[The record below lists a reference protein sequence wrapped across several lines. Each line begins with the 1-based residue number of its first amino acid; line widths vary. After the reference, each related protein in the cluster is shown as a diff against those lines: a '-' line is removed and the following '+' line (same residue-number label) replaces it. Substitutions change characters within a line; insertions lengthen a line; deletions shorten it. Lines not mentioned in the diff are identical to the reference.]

1 MTTAYIN
8 RIATSVPPHD
18 VHRSF
23 IAFAEGMLP
32 EGTTRSLFKRM
43 VRMSAIEHRYS
54 FLQPIASE
62 NGIWRDAEDL
72 YATGRFPGTARR
84 METFEKFAPQL
95 AACALKKLGLTAE
108 DRERVTHVIVTS
120 CTGLY
125 APGLDY
131 DIVENL
137 GLNPSVERTMIG
149 FMGCYAAINALKSAH
164 HIVRSMP
171 DAVVLILNLE
181 LCTLHLQETQ
191 ELEQMLSFLL
201 FADGCAACMVSA
213 KPSGLGIDS
222 FLALRIPE
230 TSHLITWK
238 IREMGFDMHLS
249 GQGSGGDFKGHARGA
264 GARSRRA
271 ENAVGDRCLGGAPW
285 RKNDPRRGSKKG
297 LGLRED
303 SLHASREVLAQFGNM
318 SSATVMFVLQS
329 IMRAA
334 RSGQQGC
341 AMSFGPGVTAE
352 TMLFHAA

>member
-8 RIATSVPPHD
+8 RITTSAPSHD
-18 VHRSF
+18 VHHAF
-23 IAFAEGMLP
+23 IEFAAGMLP
-32 EGTTRSLFKRM
+32 EGTQRSLFRRM

-54 FLQPIASE
+54 FLQPIPAE
-62 NGIWRDAEDL
+62 NGVWRDAENL
-72 YATGRFPGTARR
+72 YETGNFPGTARR

-95 AACALKKLGLTAE
+95 VVCSLNKLRLTPDE
-108 DRERVTHVIVTS
+108 RDRVTHVIVTS

-131 DIVENL
+131 DIVNHL

-164 HIVRSMP
+164 HIVRSVP
-171 DAVVLILNLE
+171 EAVVLVLNLE
-181 LCTLHLQETQ
+181 LCTLHLQETKN
-191 ELEQMLSFLL
+191 LEQMLSFLL
-201 FADGCAACMVSA
+201 FADGCAAALVSA
-213 KPSGLGIDS
+213 DPRGLAIDS

-249 GQGSGGDFKGHARGA
+249 GQVPTEISKAMKEVGKQITPGRNPLDLDLWAVHPGGKTVLD
-264 GARSRRA
+264 
-271 ENAVGDRCLGGAPW
+271 AVE
-285 RKNDPRRGSKKG
+285 KG

-303 SLHASREVLAQFGNM
+303 SLRPSRDVLAQFGNM
-318 SSATVMFVLQS
+318 SSATVMFVLQT
-329 IMRAA
+329 ILRDAQ
-334 RSGQQGC
+334 SGQQGC

>member
-18 VHRSF
+18 VHRPF

-32 EGTTRSLFKRM
+32 EGTTRSLFRRM

-62 NGIWRDAEDL
+62 GGIWRDAEDL
-72 YATGRFPGTARR
+72 YATGSFPGTARR
-84 METFEKFAPQL
+84 MQAFEKFAPQL
-95 AACALKKLGLTAE
+95 AVCALNKLGLTTE
-108 DRERVTHVIVTS
+108 ERERVTHVIVTS

-131 DIVENL
+131 DIVDHL
-137 GLNPSVERTMIG
+137 GLSPSVERTMIG

-164 HIVRSMP
+164 HIVRSVP
-171 DAVVLILNLE
+171 DAVVLILSLE

-201 FADGCAACMVSA
+201 FADGCAACLVSG
-213 KPSGLGIDS
+213 KPVGLGIDS

-249 GQGSGGDFKGHARGA
+249 GKVPAEISKAMREIGGQITPGRNPLDIDLW
-264 GARSRRA
+264 
-271 ENAVGDRCLGGAPW
+271 AVHPGGRTVLDAVE
-285 RKNDPRRGSKKG
+285 KG

-303 SLHASREVLAQFGNM
+303 SLRPSREVLASFGNM
-318 SSATVMFVLQS
+318 SSATVMFVLES
-329 IMRAA
+329 ILRDAHA
-334 RSGQQGC
+334 GQQGC

>member
-1 MTTAYIN
+1 VTTAYIN

-18 VHRSF
+18 VHRPF

-32 EGTTRSLFKRM
+32 EGTTRSLFRRM

-54 FLQPIASE
+54 FLQPISSE
-62 NGIWRDAEDL
+62 GGKWRDAEDL
-72 YATGRFPGTARR
+72 YATGNFPGTARR
-84 METFEKFAPQL
+84 MQAFEKFAPQL
-95 AACALKKLGLTAE
+95 AVCALNKLGLTTE
-108 DRERVTHVIVTS
+108 ERERVTHVIVTS

-131 DIVENL
+131 DIVDHL
-137 GLNPSVERTMIG
+137 GLSPSVERTMIG

-164 HIVRSMP
+164 HIVRSVP
-171 DAVVLILNLE
+171 DAVVLILSLE

-201 FADGCAACMVSA
+201 FADGCAACLVSG
-213 KPSGLGIDS
+213 KPVGLGIDS

-249 GQGSGGDFKGHARGA
+249 GQVPTEISKAMREVGSQITPGRNALDIDLWAVHPGGRTVLD
-264 GARSRRA
+264 
-271 ENAVGDRCLGGAPW
+271 AVE
-285 RKNDPRRGSKKG
+285 KG

-303 SLHASREVLAQFGNM
+303 SLRPSREVLACFGNM

-329 IMRAA
+329 ILRDAHA
-334 RSGQQGC
+334 GQQGC